1 MRNSNPTFQ
10 KPVRLQSTAAGGF
23 GWNFRIRR
31 EAESL
36 EPLATLVPGH
46 FLRDDKMARLEAAL
60 FVSQDALPAR
70 RLAHV
75 ATLADAT
82 EVRTLIKRLNEFYDA
97 SQTAFRIERVAAGYQ
112 LLTRPEFALWLGKL
126 HHRQAELKLSPSAM
140 ETLAIVAYRQ
150 PVTRANIEAVRGVQ
164 STEMLKQLMER
175 NLVRIAGNEE
185 TLGRP
190 FLYGTTRL
198 FLELFGLQSLESLPM
213 ADRLRVTKPAAAD
226 VSEEPEAEPEIAG
239 SIGTDASEADDELKQ
254 SA

>member
-31 EAESL
+31 EAETL
-36 EPLATLVPGH
+36 EPLAILAPGH

-82 EVRTLIKRLNEFYDA
+82 EVRTLIKRPNEFYDA
-97 SQTAFRIERVAAGYQ
+97 SQTAFRVERVAAGYQ

-140 ETLAIVAYRQ
+140 ETLTIVAYRQ

-213 ADRLRVTKPAAAD
+213 ADRLRVTKPAEFV

>member
-1 MRNSNPTFQ
+1 MRNSNPTFLKAGRSQ
-10 KPVRLQSTAAGGF
+10 ATAARGF

-36 EPLATLVPGH
+36 EPHTTLAPGH
-46 FLRDDKMARLEAAL
+46 FLRDEKMARLEAAL

-213 ADRLRVTKPAAAD
+213 AERLRTVKPAA
-226 VSEEPEAEPEIAG
+226 VSEEPEPEIAG
-239 SIGTDASEADDELKQ
+239 SIQPVDSDESSESDVKRIA
-254 SA
+254 